1 MISVIGMGPGDARL
15 RTQAAQA
22 LIAQADILVG
32 WARLLADFPDFQG
45 EKRVLNADIDGL
57 INWLQSK
64 TEQNIVVLASGDPL
78 LFGIGKRITERLPK
92 QSCEVISG
100 ISSVQYLFSRIQLD
114 MNDLYITSSHGK
126 QPDFDFIFQHDKVA
140 MVTDKVVGPFQIAQ
154 EIQQRGLSRTL
165 IVGENLSYS
174 DERIHFLQPEQV
186 QQDYDMNVVVILNE
200 RQ

>member
-154 EIQQRGLSRTL
+154 EIQQRSLSRTL
-165 IVGENLSYS
+165 IVGENLSYP
-174 DERIHFLQPEQV
+174 DERLHFLQPEQV
-186 QQDYDMNVVVILNE
+186 QPDYDMNVVVILNE
-200 RQ
+200 R